1 MIFTFL
7 TNMLIAAFKRDYITA
22 CRNLS
27 DFPYRKARVSGTGK
41 VIIVS
46 TIELINDKPVVDG
59 SFAVA
64 RTIGIQFTF
73 N

>member
-1 MIFTFL
+1 
-7 TNMLIAAFKRDYITA
+7 MLIAAFKRDYIKA
-22 CRNLS
+22 CRNLP
-27 DFPYRKARVSGTGK
+27 DFPYRKAKVSMTGK

-46 TIELINDKPVVDG
+46 TIETIELINDKLVVDG

-64 RTIGIQFTF
+64 RTKGIQFTF